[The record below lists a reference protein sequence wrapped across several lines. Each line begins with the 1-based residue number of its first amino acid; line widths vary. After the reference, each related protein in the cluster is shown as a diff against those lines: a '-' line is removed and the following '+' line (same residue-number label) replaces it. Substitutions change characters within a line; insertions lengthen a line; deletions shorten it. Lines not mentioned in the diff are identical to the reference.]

1 MSNTG
6 KLILIF
12 FTSFVIGGIL
22 FIYIKF
28 LKGLNEAFPDSE
40 KIEKKTV
47 CECVEWGKNFDVL
60 KESELMDKGTS
71 EEMKKFEDEKEKWSS
86 ACHDLLNPTK
96 MSGIKKLQEE
106 LEKCK

>member
-1 MSNTG
+1 
-6 KLILIF
+6 
-12 FTSFVIGGIL
+12 
-22 FIYIKF
+22 
-28 LKGLNEAFPDSE
+28 
-40 KIEKKTV
+40 
-47 CECVEWGKNFDVL
+47 
-60 KESELMDKGTS
+60 MDKGTS